1 MIDHILTVASI
12 SEQYRSYLHRSIHF
26 FYQLIF
32 IYQGDSG
39 SPLVCC
45 WGGSYILVG
54 VTSWGSST
62 CKNYPSVYTD
72 VSTISPWITSTVTAL
87 RNHHCTENTNSPDV
101 PVKLYWWTEECDTW
115 YGWIYACTL
124 TESMTWPRRHQL
136 SSRQY
141 AASNPSMIYAFKNS
155 SWGLSW
161 VIWIFC
167 WRRGLDS

>member
-1 MIDHILTVASI
+1 M
-12 SEQYRSYLHRSIHF
+12 
-26 FYQLIF
+26 
-32 IYQGDSG
+32 
-39 SPLVCC
+39 CC

-72 VSTISPWITSTVTAL
+72 VSTISPWITSTVMAL
-87 RNHHCTENTNSPDV
+87 RNHHCTENTNS

-141 AASNPSMIYAFKNS
+141 SASSLRFYLKFMLFSLKIF
-155 SWGLSW
+155 SWGMRF
-161 VIWIFC
+161 VILKFR
-167 WRRGLDS
+167 WRLNLVVFRSSYLPLRNRNGLGRNATCSSNHTSLIQSMGSCDLA